1 MHPNLE
7 YKFKK
12 ITNLDNPQT
21 IGILYRPPEGKSIE
35 AIRKFDSPM
44 LKVLDRNV
52 ILLST
57 SSYFENSLF
66 CNDMVPVILIA
77 TNENLVAYQCLIDN
91 ILINSSDNL
100 IGVGLLESRVS
111 HHFPIYA

>member
-21 IGILYRPPEGKSIE
+21 IGILHRPLEGKSIE
-35 AIRKFDSPM
+35 AIREFDSSM

-66 CNDMVPVILIA
+66 CNIMIPVIPIA
-77 TNENLVAYQCLIDN
+77 IHEKLGWTPC
-91 ILINSSDNL
+91 
-100 IGVGLLESRVS
+100 
-111 HHFPIYA
+111 